1 MLCWN
6 LLGSSGLLSINCPR
20 LIVWHLTINAAL
32 SLTTTQCQHIGFTAL
47 RQVDLSFGWV
57 TISYAQ
63 WRDWEQRPGP
73 FLPKSHWRWQI
84 AINHTRQ
91 LESVSGSKQ
100 GSLIMPLSARGV
112 SGCQD
117 VWPLIDSNR
126 QCSGQLEGL
135 ARGFPKGMEK
145 WEREPPGEI
154 PKIFKGTSSH
164 HIPSPPQN
172 LPQKSFTDEVTEI
185 HTLLCI

>member
-1 MLCWN
+1 MTPYNKCCTFLNHNPVSVDRLYCTQASGPKFW
-6 LLGSSGLLSINCPR
+6 LGNNFICPMKR
-20 LIVWHLTINAAL
+20 LRAEARTLPPQE
-32 SLTTTQCQHIGFTAL
+32 SLKMIDSNKPYMAVGVCEWFKA
-47 RQVDLSFGWV
+47 RQ
-57 TISYAQ
+57 SYYA
-63 WRDWEQRPGP
+63 
-73 FLPKSHWRWQI
+73 H
-84 AINHTRQ
+84 
-91 LESVSGSKQ
+91 
-100 GSLIMPLSARGV
+100 LSARGV

-172 LPQKSFTDEVTEI
+172 LPQKSFTNEVTEI